1 MKEIKLLLLSTLIS
15 SLIAV
20 FMFIWCEPETSCDA
34 TTCKIFETMF
44 VIVSVV
50 VALNVSRINLKDHE

>member
-1 MKEIKLLLLSTLIS
+1 MKEIKLLLLSALIS

-34 TTCKIFETMF
+34 ITCKVFETMF
-44 VIVSVV
+44 VIVSVMI
-50 VALNVSRINLKDHE
+50 ALNVSRLNSDKL

>member
-1 MKEIKLLLLSTLIS
+1 MKEIKLLLLSALMS

-34 TTCKIFETMF
+34 ITCKVFETMF
-44 VIVSVV
+44 VIVSVMI
-50 VALNVSRINLKDHE
+50 ALNISRLNSDKL

>member
-1 MKEIKLLLLSTLIS
+1 MKEIKLLLLSVLIS

-20 FMFIWCEPETSCDA
+20 FMFIWCEPEISYDA
-34 TTCKIFETMF
+34 TTCKVFETMF

-50 VALNVSRINLKDHE
+50 VALNVSRINSDKI